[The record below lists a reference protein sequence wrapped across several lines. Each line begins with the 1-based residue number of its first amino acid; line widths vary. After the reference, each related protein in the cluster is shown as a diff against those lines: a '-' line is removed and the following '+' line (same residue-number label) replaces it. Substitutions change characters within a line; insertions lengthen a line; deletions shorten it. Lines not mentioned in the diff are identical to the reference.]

1 MSNKVVQE
9 HQKGQRP
16 HWPIGKPALP
26 PGKNAPMGAASHVQV
41 GSKGSAAHEA
51 GESSDYE
58 AAERKA
64 LKGRAEN
71 EAIEESG
78 AKAAFGGKKAPHFG
92 AGSRQK
98 AQHRA
103 FSGMK

>member
-1 MSNKVVQE
+1 MLPNKVVTE
-9 HQKGQRP
+9 HQKGQKP

-41 GSKGSAAHEA
+41 GSAAHEA

-71 EAIEESG
+71 EVIEESG

-92 AGSRQK
+92 SGPRQK

-103 FSGMK
+103 FAGMK